1 MKKRVFSLILTA
13 LIIFINTSPIY
24 AYMVKY
30 KEDWYKLY
38 HVHYQQYPD
47 DCIENI
53 YWLEKA
59 VKADFCNPLYAKAK
73 ITNETQYEKY
83 RYLFMMHLNLKLIE
97 QHVRLGR
104 NYDKKAFYF
113 YDCPWKE
120 EYLSNLKKTKAA
132 YEAGYYYWKEACLWA
147 EKANVTKF
155 KFLFITELQNWED
168 ERERIATG
176 ELNYKTMLD
185 RELKRVNSIIAEIEE
200 IDRIYESQKANVEN
214 VQ

>member
-1 MKKRVFSLILTA
+1 MQLVIIL
-13 LIIFINTSPIY
+13 LFLVNTSVSD
-24 AYMVKY
+24 AYMVKF
-30 KEDWYKLY
+30 KEDYYKLY
-38 HVHYQQYPD
+38 HVNYKQNPN